1 MEYKNIVKGKFID
14 RPNRFIA
21 HVEID
26 GKIETVHVK
35 NTGRC
40 REILISGAECYL
52 EKSDNPN
59 RKTGYD
65 LVTVKKGERFINI
78 DSQLP
83 NALVEEWLANQNI
96 FQEVSLIKREKTYG
110 SSRFDFY
117 IEAGNRKIFIEVK
130 GVTLEND
137 NVVSFPDAPTNRGIK
152 HINELISAIEDGYEA
167 YIFFVI
173 QMKDVDYFIPAW
185 DKHKE
190 FGDALVNAYNNGVNI
205 LVYDCFVGENEV
217 KIMDSVPFKL

>member
-110 SSRFDFY
+110 SSRFDFTLRQV
-117 IEAGNRKIFIEVK
+117 IEKY
-130 GVTLEND
+130 L
-137 NVVSFPDAPTNRGIK
+137 
-152 HINELISAIEDGYEA
+152 
-167 YIFFVI
+167 
-173 QMKDVDYFIPAW
+173 
-185 DKHKE
+185 
-190 FGDALVNAYNNGVNI
+190 
-205 LVYDCFVGENEV
+205 
-217 KIMDSVPFKL
+217 

>member
-40 REILISGAECYL
+40 REILISGADCYL

-173 QMKDVDYFIPAW
+173 QMKDVDYFTPAW

-205 LVYDCFVGENEV
+205 LVYDCFVRENEV

>member
-173 QMKDVDYFIPAW
+173 QMKDVDYFTPAW

-205 LVYDCFVGENEV
+205 LVYDCFVRENEV